1 MSFWDKASGH
11 PSCERDWAGLC
22 PDLLCLGI
30 LSLLNQESLLSL
42 GFCHCSTIPH
52 KAACLCQG
60 SCFWGSSCAVSA
72 SFLGHPCPPY
82 WRQQVVSCLNEA
94 PFWACLQTGR
104 PGNSPVL
111 LTTSEK
117 AKCFV
122 QIAKEQGS
130 FSWPFLLL
138 RRTLAG
144 GDKQNTS
151 KCQGL

>member
-1 MSFWDKASGH
+1 MGTHPVRETELASAPSTLSGH
-11 PSCERDWAGLC
+11 PESAES
-22 PDLLCLGI
+22 GI
-30 LSLLNQESLLSL
+30 SSVPWLLSL
-42 GFCHCSTIPH
+42 FGYTT
-52 KAACLCQG
+52 Q
-60 SCFWGSSCAVSA
+60 SCAISA
-72 SFLGHPCPPY
+72 SLLGHPCPPY

-151 KCQGL
+151 RCQGL